1 MPASTAQPKRV
12 WGPPA
17 VIRAAPTS
25 PGETPAPPNG
35 KVIFIRSP
43 SETWSTD
50 TLESYVATL
59 HARIANGANPALV
72 APHINSANAILKKR
86 RARKDDGEAEIAG
99 NDTAPKR

>member
-35 KVIFIRSP
+35 KAIFIRSP

-50 TLESYVATL
+50 MLEGYVSTL
-59 HARIANGANPALV
+59 HVRIANGANPALV

>member
-1 MPASTAQPKRV
+1 MPDSTARPKRV
-12 WGPPA
+12 WEPPA

-59 HARIANGANPALV
+59 HARIANGADPALV
-72 APHINSANAILKKR
+72 APSINSANAILKER
-86 RARKDDGEAEIAG
+86 RAQKDCGESPSVK
-99 NDTAPKR
+99 NDTAPKP